1 MLYVLIPVC
10 LLILMLMCASLYAF
24 ERGSTRRDRTE
35 LFRATTVAPSG
46 RYAFRDQMQAGVDWY
61 ESHPKTELQI
71 TSRDGLSLTAELLEA
86 ENPVGLIVAVHGFR
100 SWPAREFAKVAQ
112 HLYEEGYTVLY
123 PYMRAHRKS
132 EGKYITFGVKER
144 YDIAAWAKLLSDRRP
159 DLPLFL
165 YGQSMGGAT
174 VIMASGLDLPKQT
187 RGIIADSA
195 FHSPRDVIATALT
208 NSYKVPVFPM
218 LPAMDLWARIIAGY
232 SLTATTCREALDKTD
247 LPFLFIHGKLDDL
260 VPYDMGYQ
268 NYVECHTEKEMLTID
283 TAAHCAC
290 CYVDPERYFSYL
302 DEFLKK
308 YTK

>member
-10 LLILMLMCASLYAF
+10 LLILLLMCASLYAF
-24 ERGSTRRDRTE
+24 KRGSTRRDRTE

-71 TSRDGLSLTAELLEA
+71 ASRDGLSLTAELLEA

-144 YDIAAWAKLLSDRRP
+144 YDIATWAKLLSDRRP